1 MKNKRAVYFL
11 IGLILIIITVVVVLN
26 EKNPAFY
33 DPLGFITFAFL
44 IGVGIYMLRKSK
56 NAPEW
61 IWFILILIGIIG
73 LIVDGSIV
81 FREFLLN

>member
-1 MKNKRAVYFL
+1 MRNKIWIYFL
-11 IGLILIIITVVVVLN
+11 IGIILIGITLITVLN

-33 DPLGFITFAFL
+33 DPLGFFTFAFL
-44 IGVGIYMLRKSK
+44 IGVGIYMLRKPKKS
-56 NAPEW
+56 PEW

-81 FREFLLN
+81 LREFILK